1 LQNVL
6 IYANRCGQIFRGV
19 RCLACDGR
27 NEDTDVLP
35 EGGIDKRNFYKKR
48 DNTDS
53 RREIPTAWLT
63 FIVEHYGVSPRWLLI
78 GRGQMFTK

>member
-1 LQNVL
+1 MQTVTDRFFEAFDAL
-6 IYANRCGQIFRGV
+6 
-19 RCLACDGR
+19 LAMGETKIQTFCR
-27 NEDTDVLP
+27 

-63 FIVEHYGVSPRWLLI
+63 FIVEHYGVSPRWLLT

>member
-1 LQNVL
+1 MQTVADRFFEAFDAL
-6 IYANRCGQIFRGV
+6 
-19 RCLACDGR
+19 LAMSETKIQTFCR
-27 NEDTDVLP
+27 

-48 DNTDS
+48 DNMDS

-63 FIVEHYGVSPRWLLI
+63 FIVEHHG

>member
-1 LQNVL
+1 MQTVADRFFEAFDAL
-6 IYANRCGQIFRGV
+6 
-19 RCLACDGR
+19 LAMGETKIQTFCR
-27 NEDTDVLP
+27 
-35 EGGIDKRNFYKKR
+35 EGGIDKR

-63 FIVEHYGVSPRWLLI
+63 FIVEHYGVSPRWLLT